1 MSTQT
6 STGEIQA
13 AVYAKFVP
21 SGVLDTGLAAQGVTG
36 VFDFGA
42 VPANQPLPYITIG
55 EFLETPENAFARRGY
70 LARHLMH
77 IWDNA
82 LGFKRSQAIMARMN
96 FLIDQKVLT
105 LASQTNV
112 YNLYQQSHNMNDPG
126 VDNIRHTIVEYE
138 TFSQE

>member
-6 STGEIQA
+6 STGEVQA
-13 AVYAKFVP
+13 AVDSKFVP
-21 SGVLDTGLAAQGVTG
+21 SGTLDTGLAALGVTG

-55 EFLETPENAFARRGY
+55 EFTESPQNAFARRGY
-70 LARHLMH
+70 LTRHLMH

-96 FLIDQKVLT
+96 TLIDQQPLT
-105 LASQTNV
+105 LASQSLV
-112 YNLYQQSHNMNDPG
+112 YLLYQQAHNMNDPG
-126 VDNIRHTIVEYE
+126 VDNIRHTVVEYE